1 MLILIIFTAVA
12 TKSILPI
19 SRILKMMDL
28 KQVGRNYYNENE
40 ATEFLNRITI
50 EPIEWIL
57 LIGRRLPEVRLR
69 NQVVR
74 KSPL

>member
-40 ATEFLNRITI
+40 ATEFLNRKYTVESFTFYRPDHRSI
-50 EPIEWIL
+50 
-57 LIGRRLPEVRLR
+57 
-69 NQVVR
+69 
-74 KSPL
+74 